1 MADGGSSGEGSGLIS
16 VVIAD
21 DHELFAD
28 ALALTLTASGR
39 FEVVGRAGSGDAL
52 VALWTETR
60 PDLVVTDISMG
71 EVNGI
76 AATQAIRAMEPEA
89 RVVLISAFHDKH
101 LVRKAVAAGA
111 VGLISKA
118 SSGAEIVNRLIVAA
132 NGGTSFASGPDGVER
147 GDAQGSVAGA
157 PVLSSRQLEMIRGLA
172 AGKSIREIAA
182 EHFIAISTVKT
193 HLTGAYQRLG
203 VSTSAGAI
211 AAAAKLGL
219 LDSAQSG

>member
-1 MADGGSSGEGSGLIS
+1 MADDDCSGAGSRLIS
-16 VVIAD
+16 VVVAD
-21 DHELFAD
+21 DHELFAE
-28 ALALTLTASGR
+28 ALVSTLTASGR
-39 FEVVGRAGSGDAL
+39 FEVVGRARSGDAL

-76 AATQAIRAMEPEA
+76 AATRAIRAMEPEA

-101 LVRKAVAAGA
+101 LVCKALAAGA

-118 SSGAEIVNRLIVAA
+118 SSGAEIVDRLIIAA
-132 NGGTSFASGPDGVER
+132 QGGTSFDPGPDGTEGNARPSAV
-147 GDAQGSVAGA
+147 GLA
-157 PVLSSRQLEMIRGLA
+157 VLSSRQLQMISGLA

-219 LDSAQSG
+219 LDSAPPG